1 MKLDNATL
9 QVLKNFSAINK
20 NIMFK
25 PGNVIRTISS
35 TKSVLAR
42 ATISQEF
49 DKSFA
54 VYDLSRFIG
63 TLSLFN
69 EPEIDVKDSHVTISE
84 GNNKFNYAVTD
95 PSLIIVPPDR
105 EIELP
110 NPEVNCLITEEALNR
125 VMKALSVSQLPEI
138 AIVGKDG
145 QILLQAVDTRGTT
158 NDSFSV
164 VVGETDARFRMV
176 FRADCIKLIPGSYD
190 VSISSKGLSHWK
202 GASVEYWIAVESNS
216 SFEA

>member
-9 QVLKNFSAINK
+9 QILKNFSAINK

-69 EPEIDVKDSHVTISE
+69 EPEIDVKDSHVVISE

-164 VVGETDARFRMV
+164 VVGETEARFRMV

-202 GASVEYWIAVESNS
+202 GATVEYWIAVESNS

>member
-9 QVLKNFSAINK
+9 QILKNFSAINK

-69 EPEIDVKDSHVTISE
+69 EPEIDVKDSHVVISE

-110 NPEVNCLITEEALNR
+110 SPEVNCLITEEALNR

>member
-1 MKLDNATL
+1 MKLDNDTL

-35 TKSVLAR
+35 TKSVLAK
-42 ATISQEF
+42 ATIKQDF
-49 DKSFA
+49 DKGFA

-69 EPEIDVKDSHVTISE
+69 DPEIEIKDSYVELIE
-84 GNNKFNYAVTD
+84 GNNKFQYAVTD

-110 NPEVNCLITEEALNR
+110 NPEVNCLISEEALNR

-138 AIVGKDG
+138 AIVGKNG
-145 QILLQAVDTRGTT
+145 KILLQAVDTRGTS

-164 VVGETDARFRMV
+164 EVGETEARFRMV
-176 FRADCIKLIPGSYD
+176 FRSDCMKLIPGSYD

-202 GASVEYWIAVESNS
+202 GATVEYWIAVESNS

>member
-9 QVLKNFSAINK
+9 QILKNFSAINK

-69 EPEIDVKDSHVTISE
+69 EPEIDVKDSHVVISE

-145 QILLQAVDTRGTT
+145 QTLLQAVDTRGTT

>member
-9 QVLKNFSAINK
+9 QILKNFSAINK

-25 PGNVIRTISS
+25 PGSVIRTISS

-54 VYDLSRFIG
+54 VYDLSRFID

-69 EPEIDVKDSHVTISE
+69 EPEIDVKDSHVVISE

>member
-25 PGNVIRTISS
+25 PGSVIRTISP

-42 ATISQEF
+42 AKISQEF
-49 DKSFA
+49 EKSFA

-69 EPEIDVKDSHVTISE
+69 EPEIDVMDSHVMISE
-84 GNNKFNYAVTD
+84 GNNKFSYAVTD

-164 VVGETDARFRMV
+164 AVGETDARFRMV
-176 FRADCIKLIPGSYD
+176 FRSDCIKLIPGSYD

-216 SFEA
+216 TFEG

>member
-9 QVLKNFSAINK
+9 QILKNFSAINK

-25 PGNVIRTISS
+25 PGSVIRTISS

-69 EPEIDVKDSHVTISE
+69 EPEIDVKDSHVVISE

-202 GASVEYWIAVESNS
+202 GATVEYWIAVESNS

>member
-9 QVLKNFSAINK
+9 QILKNFSAINK

-25 PGNVIRTISS
+25 PGSVIRTISS

-69 EPEIDVKDSHVTISE
+69 EPEIDVKDSHVVISE

-138 AIVGKDG
+138 AIGGKDG

-164 VVGETDARFRMV
+164 VVGETEARFRMV

>member
-9 QVLKNFSAINK
+9 QILKNFSAINK

-69 EPEIDVKDSHVTISE
+69 EPEIDVKDSHVVISE

-138 AIVGKDG
+138 SIVGKDG

>member
-1 MKLDNATL
+1 MKLDNATM
-9 QVLKNFSAINK
+9 QVLKNFAAINK

-42 ATISQEF
+42 AKIDQELE
-49 DKSFA
+49 KGFA

-69 EPEIDVKDSHVTISE
+69 EPELEVKDSHVLISE
-84 GNNKFNYAVTD
+84 GSNKFNYAVTD

-110 NPEVNCLITEEALNR
+110 DPEVNCLITEEALNR

-164 VVGETDARFRMV
+164 VVGQTDARFRMV
-176 FRADCIKLIPGSYD
+176 FRSDCIKLMPGSYD

-202 GASVEYWIAVESNS
+202 GTVVEYWIAVESNS
-216 SFEA
+216 SFEG

>member
-9 QVLKNFSAINK
+9 QILKNFSAINK

-69 EPEIDVKDSHVTISE
+69 EPEIDVKDSHVVISE

>member
-1 MKLDNATL
+1 MKLDNATM

-42 ATISQEF
+42 AKIDQEF
-49 DKSFA
+49 DKGFA

-69 EPEIDVKDSHVTISE
+69 EPDLEVKDSHVLISE
-84 GNNKFNYAVTD
+84 GSNKFNYAVTD

-110 NPEVNCLITEEALNR
+110 DPEVNCLITEEALNR

-164 VVGETDARFRMV
+164 VVGQTDARFRMV
-176 FRADCIKLIPGSYD
+176 FRSDCIKLMPGSYD

-202 GASVEYWIAVESNS
+202 GTVVEYWIAVEANS
-216 SFEA
+216 SFEG

>member
-9 QVLKNFSAINK
+9 QILKNFSAINK

-69 EPEIDVKDSHVTISE
+69 EPEIDVKDSHVVISE

-164 VVGETDARFRMV
+164 IVGETEARFRMV

-202 GASVEYWIAVESNS
+202 GATVEYWIAVESNS

>member
-49 DKSFA
+49 EKSFA

-69 EPEIDVKDSHVTISE
+69 EPEIDVKDSHVMISE
-84 GNNKFNYAVTD
+84 GNNKFSYAVTD

-202 GASVEYWIAVESNS
+202 GATVEYWIAVESNS
-216 SFEA
+216 SFES

>member
-9 QVLKNFSAINK
+9 QILKNFSAINK

-69 EPEIDVKDSHVTISE
+69 EPEIDVKDSHVVISE

-164 VVGETDARFRMV
+164 VVGETEARFRMV

>member
-9 QVLKNFSAINK
+9 QILKNFSAINK

-69 EPEIDVKDSHVTISE
+69 EPEIDVKDSHVVISE

-202 GASVEYWIAVESNS
+202 GANVEYWIAVESNS

>member
-9 QVLKNFSAINK
+9 QILKNFSAINK

-25 PGNVIRTISS
+25 PGSVIRTISS

-69 EPEIDVKDSHVTISE
+69 EPEIDVKDSHVVISE

-164 VVGETDARFRMV
+164 VVGETEARFRMV

>member
-9 QVLKNFSAINK
+9 QILKNFSAINK

-25 PGNVIRTISS
+25 PGSVIRTISS

-69 EPEIDVKDSHVTISE
+69 EPEIDVKDSHVVISE

>member
-9 QVLKNFSAINK
+9 QVLKNFASINK

-69 EPEIDVKDSHVTISE
+69 EPEIDVKDSHVVISE

-164 VVGETDARFRMV
+164 VVGETNARFRMV
-176 FRADCIKLIPGSYD
+176 FRSDCIKLIPGSYD

>member
-1 MKLDNATL
+1 MKLDNATM
-9 QVLKNFSAINK
+9 QVLKNFAAINK

-42 ATISQEF
+42 AKIDQELE
-49 DKSFA
+49 KGFA

-69 EPEIDVKDSHVTISE
+69 EPELEVKDSHVLISE
-84 GNNKFNYAVTD
+84 GSNKFNYAVTD

-110 NPEVNCLITEEALNR
+110 DPEVNCLITEEALNR

-164 VVGETDARFRMV
+164 VVGQTDARFRMV
-176 FRADCIKLIPGSYD
+176 FRSDCIKLMPGSYD

-202 GASVEYWIAVESNS
+202 GTAVEYWIAVESNS
-216 SFEA
+216 SFEG